1 MSPFVHGQLEVTMR
15 SLPQFEQRPLSD
27 YQEGEVLEVK
37 VIRTSE
43 NAVFV
48 DTGID
53 VRKLNSESPES
64 YSEGQIVKVKIKTI
78 ETSSQTK
85 ITLSLA

>member
-1 MSPFVHGQLEVTMR
+1 MK
-15 SLPQFEQRPLSD
+15 SLPKRPLSD
-27 YQEGEVLEVK
+27 YQEGEVLEGK

-48 DTGID
+48 DTGTD

-64 YSEGQIVKVKIKTI
+64 YSEGQIVSLKVEKISGTM
-78 ETSSQTK
+78 